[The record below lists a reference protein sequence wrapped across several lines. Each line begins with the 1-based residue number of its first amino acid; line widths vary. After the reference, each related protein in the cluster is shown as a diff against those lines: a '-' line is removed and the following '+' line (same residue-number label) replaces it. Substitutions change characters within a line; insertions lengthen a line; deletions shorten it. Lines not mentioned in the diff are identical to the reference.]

1 MFGFEVEDEVLLG
14 GLLGDLGD
22 KARVLSLSLTTKVI
36 LGTMF
41 DSAN

>member
-22 KARVLSLSLTTKVI
+22 KARVLSLSLTTEVI
-36 LGTMF
+36 LGPMF
-41 DSAN
+41 HSAN